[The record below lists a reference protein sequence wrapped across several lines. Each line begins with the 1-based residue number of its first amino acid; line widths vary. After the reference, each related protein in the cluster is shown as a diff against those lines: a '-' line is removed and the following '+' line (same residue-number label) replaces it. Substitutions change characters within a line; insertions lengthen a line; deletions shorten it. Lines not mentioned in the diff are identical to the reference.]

1 MAGEENKKINIDAE
15 ELKNQTKD
23 TVKQVKD
30 TIKDVDFKNDTKEA
44 TGFVKEMFNN
54 PFEAV
59 ERVAREEEN
68 ILKKSVVIM
77 IVYIVAS
84 VLCQIIYLVKYG
96 SISSVG
102 SNIMNL
108 VSSVLRPILYV
119 LVPAIIVFIMN
130 KNNKK
135 SLPVVLMTL
144 IAAAVP
150 LVAVEIIDV
159 LESIV
164 GAIRLVSSPISTGLA
179 SVSAI
184 LTYFGMKELFAEE
197 ENGKFIKTFAIIEV
211 VTALVFYLL
220 SSAGIY

>member
-59 ERVAREEEN
+59 EKVARGEEN
-68 ILKKSVVIM
+68 ILKKSIVIM
-77 IVYIVAS
+77 ILYIVAS
-84 VLCQIIYLVKYG
+84 ALCQVIYLIKYG
-96 SISSVG
+96 RLSNVGTNLMGLVRSILSPV
-102 SNIMNL
+102 
-108 VSSVLRPILYV
+108 LYV
-119 LVPAIIVFIMN
+119 LVPAVVIFIMN

-150 LVAVEIIDV
+150 MVVVEVINV

-164 GAIRLVSSPISTGLA
+164 GAIRLVSSPISTGLI

-184 LTYFGMKELFAEE
+184 LTYFGIKELFAEE
-197 ENGKFIKTFAIIEV
+197 EHNKFIKTFAIIEV
-211 VTALVFYLL
+211 VSALIFYLL

>member
-44 TGFVKEMFNN
+44 TGFVKEMLNN
-54 PFEAV
+54 PFETV
-59 ERVAREEEN
+59 EKVAREEEN

-77 IVYIVAS
+77 IVYILAS
-84 VLCQIIYLVKYG
+84 LIYEVIYLVKYG
-96 SISSVG
+96 SITRVG
-102 SNIMNL
+102 NNIMGL
-108 VSSVLRPILYV
+108 VSSVLHPILYI
-119 LVPAIIVFIMN
+119 LVPAIIILIMN

-135 SLPVVLMTL
+135 SLPVIIMTL
-144 IAAAVP
+144 VAAAVP

-159 LESIV
+159 LEGIV
-164 GAIRLVSSPISTGLA
+164 GAIRLISSPISTALA

-184 LTYFGMKELFAEE
+184 LTYFGIKELFAEQDH
-197 ENGKFIKTFAIIEV
+197 GKFIKTFAIIEV
-211 VTALVFYLL
+211 LTAFVLYLL

>member
-59 ERVAREEEN
+59 EKVARGEEN
-68 ILKKSVVIM
+68 ILKKSIVIM
-77 IVYIVAS
+77 ILYIVAS
-84 VLCQIIYLVKYG
+84 ALCQVIYLIKYG
-96 SISSVG
+96 RLSNVGTNLMGLVRSILSPV
-102 SNIMNL
+102 
-108 VSSVLRPILYV
+108 LYV
-119 LVPAIIVFIMN
+119 LVPAVVIFIMN

-144 IAAAVP
+144 ITAAVP
-150 LVAVEIIDV
+150 MVVVEVINV

-164 GAIRLVSSPISTGLA
+164 GAIRLVSSPISTGLI

-184 LTYFGMKELFAEE
+184 LTYFGIKELFAEE
-197 ENGKFIKTFAIIEV
+197 EHNKFIKTFAIIEV
-211 VTALVFYLL
+211 VSALIFYLL